1 MERFLTS
8 AVLRRG
14 EDLVSLATSRH
25 LCQAMDSPS
34 RSRIEP
40 ASDAI
45 PRLFDRYGDRIYR
58 MGLHLCD
65 TQQDAEDMLQ
75 ETFVRALKSWE
86 RFEGRSSP
94 YTWLH
99 TIAARACSR
108 QHRRRA
114 GEPSHVESL
123 DRLLPSGDEPL
134 VAVPIA
140 DETELDEQV
149 RKEVE
154 DRVRR
159 CAAALP
165 LHFQLPLVLKDFF
178 DFSTTEV
185 ADILGIKE
193 GTVRTRV
200 YRARMK
206 LRRDL
211 ARALP
216 TRECSAVDHPKR
228 ICLDLLYA
236 KQEALDRGVP
246 FPLPQ
251 QELCE
256 RCHSVFAT
264 LDLTQ
269 KIFQQLHRDGTLTPE
284 VRRALH
290 GELKREYSA

>member
-1 MERFLTS
+1 MIDDRMCS
-8 AVLRRG
+8 AI
-14 EDLVSLATSRH
+14 SRH
-25 LCQAMDSPS
+25 LYRPMHSDTES
-34 RSRIEP
+34 REP
-40 ASDAI
+40 ASTAI

-65 TQQDAEDMLQ
+65 TPQDAEDMVQ

-99 TIAARACSR
+99 TIAARVCAR

-123 DRLLPSGDEPL
+123 DRLLPSGDERL

-140 DETELDEQV
+140 DESELTEQV
-149 RKEVE
+149 RTEVE

-159 CAAALP
+159 CTAALP
-165 LHFQLPLVLKDFF
+165 LHFQLPLVLKDLF

-185 ADILGIKE
+185 AEILGIKE

-200 YRARMK
+200 YRARMR

-211 ARALP
+211 AQALP
-216 TRECSAVDHPKR
+216 TRECSGVDHPKR
-228 ICLDLLYA
+228 ICLDLLFA
-236 KQEALDRGVP
+236 KQEALDHGVP

-269 KIFQQLHRDGTLTPE
+269 KVFQKLHEDGALSRE
-284 VRRALH
+284 VRRALRE
-290 GELKREYSA
+290 ELDREYAA

>member
-1 MERFLTS
+1 MNTHS
-8 AVLRRG
+8 RG
-14 EDLVSLATSRH
+14 
-25 LCQAMDSPS
+25 
-34 RSRIEP
+34 RIEP
-40 ASDAI
+40 ANEAVA
-45 PRLFDRYGDRIYR
+45 RLFDQHGDRIYR
-58 MGLHLCD
+58 LGLHLCD
-65 TQQDAEDMLQ
+65 TPQDAEDMLQ
-75 ETFVRALKSWE
+75 ETFVRALQGWE

-99 TIAARACSR
+99 TIAARVCSK

-123 DRLLPSGDEPL
+123 DRLLPSGDERL

-140 DETELDEQV
+140 DETELEEQV
-149 RKEVE
+149 RDEAE

-165 LHFQLPLVLKDFF
+165 LHFQLPLVLKDIF
-178 DFSTTEV
+178 DFSTAEV
-185 ADILGIKE
+185 AEILGIKE

-200 YRARMK
+200 YRARMR

-216 TRECSAVDHPKR
+216 TRECSTVDHPKR
-228 ICLDLLYA
+228 LCLDLLYA

-269 KIFQQLHRDGTLTPE
+269 KVFQQLHRDGNVTPE
-284 VRRALH
+284 VRRALRE
-290 GELKREYSA
+290 ELEREYAA

>member
-1 MERFLTS
+1 M
-8 AVLRRG
+8 
-14 EDLVSLATSRH
+14 RH
-25 LCQAMDSPS
+25 QAPS
-34 RSRIEP
+34 QEP
-40 ASDAI
+40 ANAAI

-65 TQQDAEDMLQ
+65 TPQDAEDMVQ
-75 ETFVRALKSWE
+75 ETFVRALRNWE
-86 RFEGRSSP
+86 SFEGRSSP

-99 TIAARACSR
+99 TIAARVCAR

-114 GEPSHVESL
+114 GEPSAVESL
-123 DRLLPSGDEPL
+123 DRLIPSGDERL
-134 VAVPIA
+134 VALPV
-140 DETELDEQV
+140 DTESELDEQL
-149 RKEVE
+149 RKEAE
-154 DRVRR
+154 DRIRH

-178 DFSTTEV
+178 DFSTAEV

-200 YRARMK
+200 YRARMR

-211 ARALP
+211 EGALP
-216 TRECSAVDHPKR
+216 RRECSIVNHPKR

-269 KIFQQLHRDGTLTPE
+269 DVFRRLHKDGTLTPE

-290 GELKREYSA
+290 EALDREYAA